1 VATTESKSSERKLLE
16 AFEAGEARAL
26 ARAISWVENGR
37 PGFERLLSALQG
49 RLGGAHRI
57 GITGP
62 PGAGKST
69 LIYAL
74 ARLVRRSGERVGVVA
89 VDPTSPFTGGALLG
103 DRIRMTGA
111 SGDEGIFIRSM
122 ASRGSLGGLA
132 VTTREV
138 ADLMD
143 AFGFERVMVETVG
156 VGQSE
161 LEVAEAAD
169 TTVVVLTPESGDSIQ
184 AMKAGLMEIADIFVV
199 NKADRP
205 EAARAAAELKT
216 ILGIREGRVYERVP
230 AHHGVDLTEMAKR
243 RRGAVGGG
251 QPAGDASA
259 QKGAERPDSADWEIP
274 VLLTTAH
281 TGEGVPELLEALDRH
296 RAWLE
301 RTGEL
306 GARRRRR
313 TLERVRAVVERALR
327 RRAWEDAGGAAI
339 LEAAAADL
347 ESGRRTPYDV
357 AEEILARICAA
368 EVRPDDGGEK
378 AGSKE

>member
-1 VATTESKSSERKLLE
+1 MVVNGKDPESSERALLE

-37 PGFERLLSALQG
+37 PGFEGLLSAMHSRVG
-49 RLGGAHRI
+49 RAHRI

-69 LIYAL
+69 LIHAL
-74 ARLVRRSGERVGVVA
+74 ARAVRKNGERVGVVA

-111 SGDEGIFIRSM
+111 AGDDGIFIRSM
-122 ASRGSLGGLA
+122 ASRGSQGGLA
-132 VTTREV
+132 TTTREV

-143 AFGFERVMVETVG
+143 AFGFERVVVETAG

-184 AMKAGLMEIADIFVV
+184 AMKAGLMEIGDIFVV

-205 EAARAAAELKT
+205 EAKRAAGELKT
-216 ILGIREGRVYERVP
+216 ILRMRQGQVFDRVP
-230 AHHGVDLTEMAKR
+230 AHHGVNLTEMAKR
-243 RRGAVGGG
+243 RTVKGRASEADSEGGG
-251 QPAGDASA
+251 
-259 QKGAERPDSADWEIP
+259 GATGTREMKRWEIP

-281 TGEGVPELLEALDRH
+281 TGEGVMELLETLNAH
-296 RAWLE
+296 YE
-301 RTGEL
+301 HMKKTGEL
-306 GARRRRR
+306 EERRR
-313 TLERVRAVVERALR
+313 TRLLERVRAVVERGLKTR
-327 RRAWEDAGGAAI
+327 VWQEGEGAAI
-339 LEAAAADL
+339 LEAARADL

-357 AEEILARICAA
+357 AEEILGR
-368 EVRPDDGGEK
+368 R
-378 AGSKE
+378 

>member
-1 VATTESKSSERKLLE
+1 MAESKSSGRKLLE

-37 PGFERLLSALQG
+37 PGFERLLSALHDRVG
-49 RLGGAHRI
+49 RAHRI

-74 ARLVRRSGERVGVVA
+74 ARLARRNGERVGVVA

-111 SGDEGIFIRSM
+111 TGDDGIFIRSM

-132 VTTREV
+132 TTTREV

-143 AFGFERVMVETVG
+143 AFGFERVVVETVG

-161 LEVAEAAD
+161 LGVAEAAD

-205 EAARAAAELKT
+205 EATRAASELET
-216 ILGIREGRVYERVP
+216 SLRIRQGRVFDRVP

-243 RRGAVGGG
+243 RAAAQQESPSTERTGVKAGGADG
-251 QPAGDASA
+251 
-259 QKGAERPDSADWEIP
+259 WEIP

-281 TGEGVPELLEALDRH
+281 TGEGVPELVATLDRH
-296 RAWLE
+296 LEWLKGS
-301 RTGEL
+301 GEL
-306 GARRRRR
+306 EERRRRR
-313 TLERVRAVVERALR
+313 LLERVRAVVDRGLR
-327 RRAWEDAGGAAI
+327 THVWQDAGGESI
-339 LEAAAADL
+339 LEAAMPDL

-357 AEEILARICAA
+357 AGEILRTIGAG
-368 EVRPDDGGEK
+368 PGDG
-378 AGSKE
+378 